1 MTLRALTTNE
11 RSIISAIAQ
20 ELDAPDRIQLLAD
33 LENATARTV
42 ATDGSLIE
50 FEIAGYARP
59 AFRGENPFDV
69 EGRVLDNDGAELLV
83 LVHADH
89 NGRLLELELV
99 RFERGEV
106 IGPDWSTLQLYR
118 SDSRESSSE

>member
-11 RSIISAIAQ
+11 RSIISTIAQ
-20 ELDAPDRIQLLAD
+20 ELDVPDRLQLLAD

-42 ATDGSLIE
+42 AQVGSLIE

-59 AFRGENPFDV
+59 AFRGQHPFDV
-69 EGRVLDNDGAELLV
+69 EGRVRDSDGAELAV
-83 LVHADH
+83 LIHADH

-106 IGPDWSTLQLYR
+106 ISPDWSTLQLYR
-118 SDSRESSSE
+118 SNSRETSSE

>member
-1 MTLRALTTNE
+1 MTLRALTTDE

-20 ELDAPDRIQLLAD
+20 ELEAPDRIQLLAD